1 MTQKDNDTQ
10 GDNPVDDPLLDED
23 LMDDVLPQ
31 DTTLQVTVAAE
42 QAGARLDR
50 VLAAALDD
58 LSRSRLKALI
68 EDGQVRQLEKSERG
82 EIVRSPSAKVN
93 AGDAFEVTIPAP
105 VDAIPVGQDI
115 PLKILYEDD
124 DLVVLDK
131 PAGMVV
137 HPAPGNPDGT
147 LVNALIAHCGESLAG
162 IGGVRRPGI
171 VHRLD
176 KDTSGVMVAAKTATA
191 HADLVEQFSARSVD
205 RAYHAIVW
213 GLMTP
218 AAGEIEGAIGRHP
231 KNRKKMA
238 VRETGGK
245 HALTRYKTL
254 AVYGGGL
261 ASLVECRLATGR
273 THQIRVHLS
282 HRGNPL
288 VGDPQYGRATGRR
301 DAVSA
306 LDADIK
312 RQIGAFSRQ
321 ALHARV
327 LGFVHPKTGQHV
339 DFNTELPDDMAHLK
353 RILESL

>member
-1 MTQKDNDTQ
+1 
-10 GDNPVDDPLLDED
+10 
-23 LMDDVLPQ
+23 MD
-31 DTTLQVTVAAE
+31 VTVSGD
-42 QAGARLDR
+42 QAGERLDR

-68 EDGQVRQLEKSERG
+68 EEGQVSQDGKV
-82 EIVRSPSAKVN
+82 VRSPSAKVG
-93 AGDAFEVTIPAP
+93 AGDAFEITIPAP

-115 PLKILYEDD
+115 PLDILYEDD
-124 DLVVLDK
+124 DLIVLDK

-147 LVNALIAHCGESLAG
+147 LVNALIYHCGDSLAG

-176 KDTSGVMVAAKTATA
+176 KDTSGVMVAAKTAVA
-191 HADLVEQFSARSVD
+191 HANLVEQFSARSVD

-213 GLMTP
+213 GLPKP

-238 VRETGGK
+238 VRDTGGK

-254 AVYGGGL
+254 KVYGDGL

-288 VGDPQYGRATGRR
+288 VGDPVYGRSTGRR

-306 LDADIK
+306 LDPDIK
-312 RQIGAFSRQ
+312 RQIGDFSRQ

-327 LGFVHPKTGQHV
+327 LGFAHPTTGQHV
-339 DFNTELPDDMAHLK
+339 DFKTELPDDMAHLK
-353 RILESL
+353 QILESL